1 MRAAEAAACARW
13 GTLSALLSIP
23 LKNAGPGGFDLLS
36 VNHVAHSV
44 NKSVRTVFVNSIAPL
59 PNAHPVPVQ
68 RKPIRFNARSFVA
81 FALSPEAPLSE
92 WFECLDQ
99 WTENSPGFFAGRP
112 VVLNLNHFT
121 LDAEEIADL
130 VDGLADRGI
139 RVFAIE
145 AKDADDLGPDLP
157 PLLTGARAIAMEE
170 RRAEPQA
177 SPQGANAPANTN
189 VQTEPA
195 RAVEQKTLIIDT
207 PIRSGQSVFHP
218 HGDVIVLGSV
228 GSGSEIIAGG
238 SVHIY
243 GTLRGRAFA
252 GVMGNPDARIFCQK
266 NEAELLAVDGW
277 YRTADDMEPSSRGR
291 AIQAYLD
298 NEVIWVSALD

>member
-1 MRAAEAAACARW
+1 M
-13 GTLSALLSIP
+13 
-23 LKNAGPGGFDLLS
+23 
-36 VNHVAHSV
+36 
-44 NKSVRTVFVNSIAPL
+44 NSIAPVQ
-59 PNAHPVPVQ
+59 NVQSAPVQ

-81 FALSPEAPLSE
+81 FALAPEAPLAE
-92 WFECLDQ
+92 WFDNLDQ

-112 VVLNLNHFT
+112 VVLNLNHFS
-121 LDAEEIADL
+121 LDQDEITDL

-139 RVFAIE
+139 RIFAIE
-145 AKDADDLGPDLP
+145 ANDVDDLGPDLP
-157 PLLTGARAIAMEE
+157 PLLTGARTIAVEE
-170 RRAEPQA
+170 PRPARE
-177 SPQGANAPANTN
+177 SANTN
-189 VQTEPA
+189 DAEPV
-195 RAVEQKTLIIDT
+195 RAAEPKTLIVDS
-207 PIRSGQSVFHP
+207 PIRSGQSIFHP

-252 GVMGNPDARIFCQK
+252 GVMGNPSARIFCQR

-291 AIQAYLD
+291 AIQAFLD

>member
-1 MRAAEAAACARW
+1 
-13 GTLSALLSIP
+13 
-23 LKNAGPGGFDLLS
+23 
-36 VNHVAHSV
+36 
-44 NKSVRTVFVNSIAPL
+44 VNSIAPIQ
-59 PNAHPVPVQ
+59 NARSMPDP

-81 FALSPEAPLSE
+81 FALAPEAPLSE
-92 WFECLDQ
+92 WFDGLDR

-112 VVLNLNHFT
+112 IVLNLNHIVLHT
-121 LDAEEIADL
+121 EEIIDL

-139 RVFAIE
+139 RVCAIE
-145 AKDADDLGPDLP
+145 AKDMEDLGLDLP
-157 PLLTGARAIAMEE
+157 PLLTGARTIAVEE
-170 RRAEPQA
+170 RQSAPQ
-177 SPQGANAPANTN
+177 PANAPANT
-189 VQTEPA
+189 PA
-195 RAVEQKTLIIDT
+195 NTNEQAEAVRAAEQKTLIIDT
-207 PIRSGQSVFHP
+207 PIRSGQSIFHP

-252 GVMGNPDARIFCQK
+252 GVMGNPDARIFCRK

-291 AIQAYLD
+291 AIQAHLD

>member
-1 MRAAEAAACARW
+1 
-13 GTLSALLSIP
+13 
-23 LKNAGPGGFDLLS
+23 
-36 VNHVAHSV
+36 
-44 NKSVRTVFVNSIAPL
+44 VNSIASVQ
-59 PNAHPVPVQ
+59 NAHSAPIQ

-81 FALSPEAPLSE
+81 FALAPEAPLSE
-92 WFECLDQ
+92 WFDCLDQ

-157 PLLTGARAIAMEE
+157 PLLTGARTIAVE
-170 RRAEPQA
+170 EPQPK
-177 SPQGANAPANTN
+177 PQGAEAPANTN
-189 VQTEPA
+189 VQMEPA
-195 RAVEQKTLIIDT
+195 RATEQKTLIIDT

-243 GTLRGRAFA
+243 GALRGRAFA
-252 GVMGNPDARIFCQK
+252 GVMGNPNARIFCQK

-291 AIQAYLD
+291 AIQAFLD

>member
-1 MRAAEAAACARW
+1 M
-13 GTLSALLSIP
+13 
-23 LKNAGPGGFDLLS
+23 N
-36 VNHVAHSV
+36 N
-44 NKSVRTVFVNSIAPL
+44 IAPFK
-59 PNAHPVPVQ
+59 NTRSASVA
-68 RKPIRFNARSFVA
+68 RKQIRFNARSFVA
-81 FALSPEAPLSE
+81 FALAPEAPLSD
-92 WFECLDQ
+92 WFDGLDQ

-112 VVLNLNHFT
+112 VVLNLNHIT
-121 LDAEEIADL
+121 LDTEEIIDL

-139 RVFAIE
+139 RVCAIE
-145 AKDADDLGPDLP
+145 ANGIEDLGLDLP
-157 PLLTGARAIAMEE
+157 PLLTGARTIAVEDREPE
-170 RRAEPQA
+170 RRQAETANTP
-177 SPQGANAPANTN
+177 ANAPANTN
-189 VQTEPA
+189 EQAAPV
-195 RAVEQKTLIIDT
+195 RRVEAKTLIIDT
-207 PIRSGQSVFHP
+207 PIRSGQSIFHP

-252 GVMGNPDARIFCQK
+252 GVLGNPDARIFCRK

-291 AIQAYLD
+291 AIQAHLD